1 MRRDIHELQGPL
13 EKNMKNKLRELL
25 AEKALARSA
34 RKRVQKDEEAA
45 AAAATAQ
52 AAALTAETTG
62 IIPPTPVQARRTRR
76 RETDTRRGF
85 KDASLCNATKG
96 DGEGEGGKRAAV
108 FVPLPTCLPSRG
120 CPAANYRSAAP
131 ATSFAAQWRAREF
144 GAPATPARANPAP
157 HARPRPTNTP
167 VPAAVMPAR
176 PAWGRPI
183 VPGPTPPP
191 VHVLATSPAPTAT
204 GALASLSDAQLAA
217 GAAFAAAAPLL
228 TGAYA
233 GVKTF
238 SAALP
243 AAKRLLAAGADA
255 LLCGV
260 LPSGGAPAH
269 VVAID
274 CDDAMPTPMNPLAD
288 GPPLLSRRSLRHQ
301 VTHGVAHLSGGVLS
315 ADSALARVAGSAA
328 EAGAA
333 AAVGLA
339 VNAAAVGCAAAAA
352 GVAATAAA
360 IFTPPLFAGV
370 SAFAGGRALW
380 RALSG
385 SRA

>member
-13 EKNMKNKLRELL
+13 EKNLKNKLRELL

-34 RKRVQKDEEAA
+34 RKRVQEGEEAA
-45 AAAATAQ
+45 MAAATAQ
-52 AAALTAETTG
+52 AAAPTAEMTG
-62 IIPPTPVQARRTRR
+62 IMPPTPVQAIRIRC
-76 RETDTRRGF
+76 RETNTRRGL
-85 KDASLCNATKG
+85 KDAAALSITTK
-96 DGEGEGGKRAAV
+96 DEGEGGNSAAV
-108 FVPLPTCLPSRG
+108 FVPMCLPSPG
-120 CPAANYRSAAP
+120 SPAANYRSAAAP
-131 ATSFAAQWRAREF
+131 TSFAAQWRAREF
-144 GAPATPARANPAP
+144 GAPATPARAASAP
-157 HARPRPTNTP
+157 FARARPISIPVAVAVPT
-167 VPAAVMPAR
+167 R

-183 VPGPTPPP
+183 EPASTEPIAPVPVPAP
-191 VHVLATSPAPTAT
+191 SPAPAAGT
-204 GALASLSDAQLAA
+204 LASLSDAQLAA

-228 TGAYA
+228 TSAYA

-238 SAALP
+238 SATLP

-255 LLCGV
+255 LLGGV
-260 LPSGGAPAH
+260 LPSGGAP
-269 VVAID
+269 VPMVAIE
-274 CDDAMPTPMNPLAD
+274 CDVVPNPNPLAD
-288 GPPLLSRRSLRHQ
+288 GPPMGRRSLRHQ
-301 VTHGVAHLSGGVLS
+301 VTHGVAQLSGGVLS

-360 IFTPPLFAGV
+360 ILTPPLFAGL
-370 SAFAGGRALW
+370 SAFVGGRALW

>member
-13 EKNMKNKLRELL
+13 YQNPKNKLRELR

-34 RKRVQKDEEAA
+34 RKRVHKDEEAA
-45 AAAATAQ
+45 AAEAKAQ
-52 AAALTAETTG
+52 AAALTAEMTG
-62 IIPPTPVQARRTRR
+62 IMPPTPFQAMRIRC
-76 RETDTRRGF
+76 RETNTRRGL
-85 KDASLCNATKG
+85 KDAAALSNTTKEEG
-96 DGEGEGGKRAAV
+96 DDQGGNSPAV
-108 FVPLPTCLPSRG
+108 FVPLPMCLPSPG
-120 CPAANYRSAAP
+120 SPAAQYRSAAP

-157 HARPRPTNTP
+157 HARPRPTTTP
-167 VPAAVMPAR
+167 VPSMVPAR

-183 VPGPTPPP
+183 VPVPASPP
-191 VHVLATSPAPTAT
+191 VLVPAASPAPAAGT
-204 GALASLSDAQLAA
+204 LASLSDAQLAA

-228 TGAYA
+228 TGAFA
-233 GVKTF
+233 GVKAF

-255 LLCGV
+255 MLGGV
-260 LPSGGAPAH
+260 LPSGGAP
-269 VVAID
+269 VPMVAIE
-274 CDDAMPTPMNPLAD
+274 CEYEPNPTALAD
-288 GPPLLSRRSLRHQ
+288 GPPLGRRSLRHQ
-301 VTHGVAHLSGGVLS
+301 VTHGVATLSGGVLS

-360 IFTPPLFAGV
+360 ILTPPLFAGL

>member
-13 EKNMKNKLRELL
+13 EKNLKNKLRELL

-34 RKRVQKDEEAA
+34 RKRVQEGEEAA
-45 AAAATAQ
+45 MAAATAQ
-52 AAALTAETTG
+52 AAALTAEMTG
-62 IIPPTPVQARRTRR
+62 IMPPTPVQAIRIRC
-76 RETDTRRGF
+76 RETNTRRGL
-85 KDASLCNATKG
+85 KDAAALSITTK
-96 DGEGEGGKRAAV
+96 DEGEGEGGNSAAV
-108 FVPLPTCLPSRG
+108 FVPMCLPSPG
-120 CPAANYRSAAP
+120 SPAANYRSAAAP
-131 ATSFAAQWRAREF
+131 TSFAAQWRAREF
-144 GAPATPARANPAP
+144 GAPATPARAASAP
-157 HARPRPTNTP
+157 FARARPISIPVAVAVPT
-167 VPAAVMPAR
+167 R

-183 VPGPTPPP
+183 EPASTEPIAPVPVPAP
-191 VHVLATSPAPTAT
+191 SPAPAAGT
-204 GALASLSDAQLAA
+204 LASLSDAQLAA

-228 TGAYA
+228 TSAYA

-238 SAALP
+238 SATLP

-255 LLCGV
+255 LLGGV
-260 LPSGGAPAH
+260 LPSGGAP
-269 VVAID
+269 VPMVAIE
-274 CDDAMPTPMNPLAD
+274 CDVVPNPTALAD
-288 GPPLLSRRSLRHQ
+288 GPPMGRRSLRHQ
-301 VTHGVAHLSGGVLS
+301 VTHGVAQLSGGVLS

-360 IFTPPLFAGV
+360 ILTPPLFAGL
-370 SAFAGGRALW
+370 SAFVGGRALW